1 MNREDLLYELEDLIE
16 KLQHTDES
24 KEQYIDLSDEIEDLI
39 KQLDD
44 EGKEELL
51 TSLKDEE
58 DWVLEVVIIFYSSH
72 QFTYFQNVVKTV
84 FLPLFIF
91 QKKVKNYL

>member
-44 EGKEELL
+44 EDKEELL

-58 DWVLEVVIIFYSSH
+58 DWVLEVV
-72 QFTYFQNVVKTV
+72 KT
-84 FLPLFIF
+84 LCD
-91 QKKVKNYL
+91 

>member
-24 KEQYIDLSDEIEDLI
+24 KEQYIELSDEIEDLI

-58 DWVLEVVIIFYSSH
+58 EWVLEVVR
-72 QFTYFQNVVKTV
+72 T
-84 FLPLFIF
+84 LCD
-91 QKKVKNYL
+91 

>member
-16 KLQHTDES
+16 KLQNTDES

-51 TSLKDEE
+51 TSLKDGE
-58 DWVLEVVIIFYSSH
+58 DWVLEVVR
-72 QFTYFQNVVKTV
+72 T
-84 FLPLFIF
+84 LCD
-91 QKKVKNYL
+91 

>member
-24 KEQYIDLSDEIEDLI
+24 KEQYIYLSDEIEDLI

-51 TSLKDEE
+51 TSQKMK
-58 DWVLEVVIIFYSSH
+58 
-72 QFTYFQNVVKTV
+72 KTG
-84 FLPLFIF
+84 F
-91 QKKVKNYL
+91 

>member
-1 MNREDLLYELEDLIE
+1 MNREDLLYELEGLIE
-16 KLQHTDES
+16 KLQHTDER

-58 DWVLEVVIIFYSSH
+58 DWVLEVVR
-72 QFTYFQNVVKTV
+72 T
-84 FLPLFIF
+84 LCD
-91 QKKVKNYL
+91 

>member
-1 MNREDLLYELEDLIE
+1 MNREDLLYELEGLIE
-16 KLQHTDES
+16 KLQDTDKS

-51 TSLKDEE
+51 TFLKDEE
-58 DWVLEVVIIFYSSH
+58 DWVLEVVRTLWRTLI
-72 QFTYFQNVVKTV
+72 
-84 FLPLFIF
+84 
-91 QKKVKNYL
+91 

>member
-1 MNREDLLYELEDLIE
+1 MNREDLLYELEGLIE
-16 KLQHTDES
+16 KLQDTDKS

-51 TSLKDEE
+51 TFLKDEE
-58 DWVLEVVIIFYSSH
+58 DWVLEVVR
-72 QFTYFQNVVKTV
+72 T
-84 FLPLFIF
+84 LCD
-91 QKKVKNYL
+91 

>member
-44 EGKEELL
+44 DGKEELL

-58 DWVLEVVIIFYSSH
+58 DWVLEVVR
-72 QFTYFQNVVKTV
+72 T
-84 FLPLFIF
+84 LCD
-91 QKKVKNYL
+91 

>member
-1 MNREDLLYELEDLIE
+1 MNREDLLYELEGLIE

-24 KEQYIDLSDEIEDLI
+24 KKQYIDLSDEIEDLI

-58 DWVLEVVIIFYSSH
+58 EWILEVVR
-72 QFTYFQNVVKTV
+72 T
-84 FLPLFIF
+84 LCD
-91 QKKVKNYL
+91 

>member
-1 MNREDLLYELEDLIE
+1 MNREDLLYELEGLIE

-58 DWVLEVVIIFYSSH
+58 DWVLEVV
-72 QFTYFQNVVKTV
+72 KT
-84 FLPLFIF
+84 LCD
-91 QKKVKNYL
+91 

>member
-1 MNREDLLYELEDLIE
+1 MNREDLLYELEGLIK

-39 KQLDD
+39 EQLDD

-51 TSLKDEE
+51 NSLKNEE
-58 DWVLEVVIIFYSSH
+58 DWILDVVR
-72 QFTYFQNVVKTV
+72 TLCN
-84 FLPLFIF
+84 
-91 QKKVKNYL
+91 

>member
-1 MNREDLLYELEDLIE
+1 MNREDLLYELEGLIE
-16 KLQHTDES
+16 KLQHTDER
-24 KEQYIDLSDEIEDLI
+24 KEQYIDLSDETEDLI

-58 DWVLEVVIIFYSSH
+58 DWVLEVVR
-72 QFTYFQNVVKTV
+72 T
-84 FLPLFIF
+84 LCD
-91 QKKVKNYL
+91 

>member
-1 MNREDLLYELEDLIE
+1 MNREDLLYELEGLIE

-58 DWVLEVVIIFYSSH
+58 DWVLEVVR
-72 QFTYFQNVVKTV
+72 T
-84 FLPLFIF
+84 LCD
-91 QKKVKNYL
+91 

>member
-58 DWVLEVVIIFYSSH
+58 DWVLEVV
-72 QFTYFQNVVKTV
+72 KT
-84 FLPLFIF
+84 LCD
-91 QKKVKNYL
+91 

>member
-58 DWVLEVVIIFYSSH
+58 DWVLEVVR
-72 QFTYFQNVVKTV
+72 T
-84 FLPLFIF
+84 LCD
-91 QKKVKNYL
+91 

>member
-16 KLQHTDES
+16 KLQYTDES
-24 KEQYIDLSDEIEDLI
+24 KEQYIGLSDEIEDLI

-58 DWVLEVVIIFYSSH
+58 DWVLEVV
-72 QFTYFQNVVKTV
+72 KT
-84 FLPLFIF
+84 LCD
-91 QKKVKNYL
+91 

>member
-58 DWVLEVVIIFYSSH
+58 DWVLEVV
-72 QFTYFQNVVKTV
+72 KM
-84 FLPLFIF
+84 LCD
-91 QKKVKNYL
+91 

>member
-1 MNREDLLYELEDLIE
+1 MNREDLLYELEGLIE
-16 KLQHTDES
+16 NLQHTDER

-58 DWVLEVVIIFYSSH
+58 DWVLEVVR
-72 QFTYFQNVVKTV
+72 T
-84 FLPLFIF
+84 LCD
-91 QKKVKNYL
+91 

>member
-1 MNREDLLYELEDLIE
+1 MNREDLLYELEGLIE
-16 KLQHTDES
+16 KLQHTNES

-58 DWVLEVVIIFYSSH
+58 DWVLEVVR
-72 QFTYFQNVVKTV
+72 T
-84 FLPLFIF
+84 LCD
-91 QKKVKNYL
+91 

>member
-1 MNREDLLYELEDLIE
+1 MNREDLLYELEGLIE

-24 KEQYIDLSDEIEDLI
+24 KERYIDLSDEIKDLI

-58 DWVLEVVIIFYSSH
+58 DWVLEVVR
-72 QFTYFQNVVKTV
+72 T
-84 FLPLFIF
+84 LCD
-91 QKKVKNYL
+91 

>member
-1 MNREDLLYELEDLIE
+1 MNREDLLYELEGLIE

-58 DWVLEVVIIFYSSH
+58 DWVLV
-72 QFTYFQNVVKTV
+72 VVKT
-84 FLPLFIF
+84 LCD
-91 QKKVKNYL
+91 

>member
-1 MNREDLLYELEDLIE
+1 MNREDLLYELEGLIE
-16 KLQHTDES
+16 KLQHTNER

-58 DWVLEVVIIFYSSH
+58 DWVLEVVR
-72 QFTYFQNVVKTV
+72 T
-84 FLPLFIF
+84 LCD
-91 QKKVKNYL
+91 

>member
-1 MNREDLLYELEDLIE
+1 MNREDLLYELEGLIE

-24 KEQYIDLSDEIEDLI
+24 KGQYIDLSDEIEDLI

-58 DWVLEVVIIFYSSH
+58 EWVLEVVR
-72 QFTYFQNVVKTV
+72 T
-84 FLPLFIF
+84 LCD
-91 QKKVKNYL
+91 